1 MSKRTYDHRVRNAI
15 ARTGNPSLFPELN
28 IPRTTAQQWIREG
41 DKEVVTTHQFTKTD
55 PELVVE
61 VESLKRELAQAK
73 TKLALLSVA
82 LMVSGF
88 RLQYIR
94 IASDELKEKML
105 DAVAKSIAVMSLKE
119 ALETIGLSMARY
131 LSWSKRKIQCRL
143 SDEVS
148 CPKLT
153 PTKITTKERRAICDL
168 VTSKEYL
175 HFSITSL
182 ALFAKRRGLVFASLT
197 VWYRTVREFSLR
209 RPGIRIYPQKPKVGI
224 RAVAP
229 NQIWHLDQ
237 SILRLKNGTKVFI
250 RAVVDN
256 FSRCVLA
263 WQVTDSYGGKMTK
276 ALIEDACE
284 RANASSR
291 HSLPNVLVDSGTE
304 NLNRHVDALV
314 KSGLIKRTIAQIDIS
329 FSNSMIESFFRTI
342 KHRWL
347 FMLSLDDIEC
357 VRKNVGEFI
366 EDYNTLIPHS
376 ALRGATP
383 LEMYLGSW
391 LPAQEDELERA
402 EEQAREERRIAN
414 LNAACGVC
422 PA

>member
-55 PELVVE
+55 LELVVE

-94 IASDELKEKML
+94 IASGELKEKML
-105 DAVAKSIAVMSLKE
+105 DAVAKSIAVVSLKE

-209 RPGIRIYPQKPKVGI
+209 RPRIRIYPQKPKVGI
-224 RAVAP
+224 RAAAP

-237 SILRLKNGTKVFI
+237 SILRLKSRTKVFI

-256 FSRCVLA
+256 FSRCVLS
-263 WQVTDSYGGKMTK
+263 WQETDSYGGKLTK
-276 ALIEDACE
+276 ALIEGACE

-366 EDYNTLIPHS
+366 EDYNTVIPHS

>member
-15 ARTGNPSLFPELN
+15 AKSGNPSLFPELN

-41 DKEVVTTHQFTKTD
+41 EKEVVTTHQFTKTES
-55 PELVVE
+55 ELVIE
-61 VESLKRELAQAK
+61 LENLKKELAQAK
-73 TKLALLSVA
+73 TKLALMSVA

-94 IASDELKEKML
+94 IASADLKEKLL
-105 DAVAKSIAVMSLKE
+105 DAIAKTVAVLSLKE

-131 LSWSKRKIQCRL
+131 RSWSKRKIQCRL

-153 PTKITTKERRAICDL
+153 PTKITTKERRIIGSL
-168 VTSKEYL
+168 VTSKKYI
-175 HFSITSL
+175 HFSIPSL

-209 RPGIRIYPQKPKVGI
+209 RPGIGVYPDKPKIGI
-224 RAVAP
+224 RAAAP

-237 SILRLKNGTKVFI
+237 SLLRLKNGTKVFI

-256 FSRCVLA
+256 FSRCVLS
-263 WQVTDSYGGKMTK
+263 WQVTDGYGGKLTK
-276 ALIEDACE
+276 ALIEDAC
-284 RANASSR
+284 R
-291 HSLPNVLVDSGTE
+291 HATVSKYHSVPNLLVDSGTE
-304 NLNRHVDALV
+304 NLNRHVDTLV
-314 KSGLIKRTIAQIDIS
+314 KTGLIKRTIEQIDIS

-357 VRKNVGEFI
+357 IRKYVGEFI

-383 LEMYLGSW
+383 LEMYFGNW
-391 LPAQEDELERA
+391 LPAQMDELERA

-414 LNAACGVC
+414 LSSACGFC
-422 PA
+422 PS

>member
-1 MSKRTYDHRVRNAI
+1 
-15 ARTGNPSLFPELN
+15 
-28 IPRTTAQQWIREG
+28 
-41 DKEVVTTHQFTKTD
+41 
-55 PELVVE
+55 
-61 VESLKRELAQAK
+61 
-73 TKLALLSVA
+73 
-82 LMVSGF
+82 
-88 RLQYIR
+88 
-94 IASDELKEKML
+94 
-105 DAVAKSIAVMSLKE
+105 
-119 ALETIGLSMARY
+119 
-131 LSWSKRKIQCRL
+131 
-143 SDEVS
+143 
-148 CPKLT
+148 
-153 PTKITTKERRAICDL
+153 
-168 VTSKEYL
+168 
-175 HFSITSL
+175 
-182 ALFAKRRGLVFASLT
+182 
-197 VWYRTVREFSLR
+197 
-209 RPGIRIYPQKPKVGI
+209 
-224 RAVAP
+224 
-229 NQIWHLDQ
+229 
-237 SILRLKNGTKVFI
+237 
-250 RAVVDN
+250 
-256 FSRCVLA
+256 
-263 WQVTDSYGGKMTK
+263 MTK

>member
-15 ARTGNPSLFPELN
+15 AKSGNPSLFPDLN
-28 IPRTTAQQWIREG
+28 IPCTTAQQWIREG
-41 DKEVVTTHQFTKTD
+41 EKEVVTTHQFTKTEL
-55 PELVVE
+55 ELVVE
-61 VESLKRELAQAK
+61 VESLKRELAQAE

-94 IASDELKEKML
+94 IASGELKEKLL
-105 DAVAKSIAVMSLKE
+105 DAVAKSIAVVSLKE
-119 ALETIGLSMARY
+119 ALDTIGLSMARY

-148 CPKLT
+148 RPKLT

-197 VWYRTVREFSLR
+197 IWYRTVREFSLR
-209 RPGIRIYPQKPKVGI
+209 RPGIRIYPSKPKLGI
-224 RAVAP
+224 RASAP

-237 SILRLKNGTKVFI
+237 SLLRLKNGTKVFI

-263 WQVTDSYGGKMTK
+263 WQVTDGYGGKLTK
-276 ALIEDACE
+276 ALIEDAYR
-284 RANASSR
+284 RAVASK
-291 HSLPNVLVDSGTE
+291 HHFVPNVLVDSGTE
-304 NLNRHVDALV
+304 NLNRHVDHLV
-314 KSGLIKRTIAQIDIS
+314 QSGIIKRTIAQLDIS

-347 FMLSLDDIEC
+347 FMLSLDDLAS
-357 VRKNVGEFI
+357 VRKHVGAFI

-383 LEMYLGSW
+383 MEMYLGRW
-391 LPAQEDELERA
+391 LPAQVDELKNAEERA
-402 EEQAREERRIAN
+402 REVRRITN
-414 LNAACGVC
+414 LNSSCGVC
-422 PA
+422 PT